1 MTLEGIIIKKSL
13 CRQGIVQIWKGREVR
28 FMDNPRSTALKSLPA
43 LLFTAGFIMIV
54 LSGYNYYMTRPVAE
68 ERRAVMDLARR
79 CGLEAKSEFD
89 CAAAQARAMAGFF
102 ESFINSRSV
111 FLNRNGANIIL
122 REFLERNSGHQ
133 SVYVAFEPGAFDG
146 FDFNFFGYR
155 GNLWGHDDSGRF
167 IPRWSRDNRGEPVLE
182 ALADYDKPGA
192 GDYYRMSKETLKE
205 SVLDPVM
212 NQSAASGLPAV
223 SFIVPIKNRSSAFI
237 GIAGIDMSFRNL
249 NEILG
254 ARDIP
259 PDGDVSI
266 CTSSGFIAGST
277 EKDYIGG
284 SVDQSADFKRISD
297 KIHEGKEFSLYRA
310 LESGGGSVLTAGVPL
325 SIGAAG
331 TLWMAV
337 VNIPGREAKYHP
349 AALLML
355 AAGLAC
361 FSAMFIF
368 FRRSAFSR
376 TGYSSRV
383 EDLPYDGASVIA
395 PSAGATDNS
404 QGTLS
409 ASVISEISEAAES
422 LRLASD
428 AMDRIGPLLDEIA
441 GLSESGEMFH
451 ADIISLMDDAAGAAG
466 VGSSRREKADEA
478 LNTLLEH
485 ASEGG
490 AALAGAV
497 ESTSEVSGQITV
509 IEGIAYRTNLLALN
523 AAIEAA
529 RAGDSGRGFG
539 IVAEEISKVAGRIKA
554 ASIGMREMCARASA
568 LTEKASR
575 IFDSASP
582 AIRLAGEVMG
592 ERAIGQASARDISDR
607 KARLDDALRRRAEL
621 AGILRMEMMKIEG
634 DFRKFREL
642 INLISGKS

>member
-1 MTLEGIIIKKSL
+1 
-13 CRQGIVQIWKGREVR
+13 
-28 FMDNPRSTALKSLPA
+28 
-43 LLFTAGFIMIV
+43 
-54 LSGYNYYMTRPVAE
+54 
-68 ERRAVMDLARR
+68 
-79 CGLEAKSEFD
+79 
-89 CAAAQARAMAGFF
+89 
-102 ESFINSRSV
+102 
-111 FLNRNGANIIL
+111 
-122 REFLERNSGHQ
+122 
-133 SVYVAFEPGAFDG
+133 
-146 FDFNFFGYR
+146 
-155 GNLWGHDDSGRF
+155 
-167 IPRWSRDNRGEPVLE
+167 
-182 ALADYDKPGA
+182 
-192 GDYYRMSKETLKE
+192 
-205 SVLDPVM
+205 
-212 NQSAASGLPAV
+212 
-223 SFIVPIKNRSSAFI
+223 
-237 GIAGIDMSFRNL
+237 
-249 NEILG
+249 
-254 ARDIP
+254 
-259 PDGDVSI
+259 
-266 CTSSGFIAGST
+266 
-277 EKDYIGG
+277 
-284 SVDQSADFKRISD
+284 
-297 KIHEGKEFSLYRA
+297 
-310 LESGGGSVLTAGVPL
+310 
-325 SIGAAG
+325 
-331 TLWMAV
+331 
-337 VNIPGREAKYHP
+337 
-349 AALLML
+349 
-355 AAGLAC
+355 
-361 FSAMFIF
+361 
-368 FRRSAFSR
+368 
-376 TGYSSRV
+376 
-383 EDLPYDGASVIA
+383 
-395 PSAGATDNS
+395 
-404 QGTLS
+404 
-409 ASVISEISEAAES
+409 
-422 LRLASD
+422 
-428 AMDRIGPLLDEIA
+428 MDRIGPLLDEIA

-497 ESTSEVSGQITV
+497 ESTSVVSGQITV